1 MAEQWIP
8 QEFIVVEGRDD
19 TRRLVEVFGPEVKT
33 IETGGSAIDD
43 SVLDEIGRALEQS
56 GAIVLTDPD
65 YPGERIR
72 AIIRQAYPTVKHAHL
87 SQQQA
92 LSHRKH
98 QSLGVEHASAESIHQ
113 ALAQVMTPIEINSQ
127 QVAYIPLAQ
136 LIAFGLVASSSAQR
150 RRDYISNYFRIGRMN
165 GKQLQKQLARYQI
178 TLEKLQQALEEGEHL
193 GRI

>member
-56 GAIVLTDPD
+56 GVIVLTDPD

-98 QSLGVEHASAESIHQ
+98 QSLGVEHASGESIRE

-178 TLEKLQQALEEGEHL
+178 TVEKLQQALEEGEHL

>member
-8 QEFIVVEGRDD
+8 KEFIVVEGRDD

-56 GAIVLTDPD
+56 GVIVLTDPD

-72 AIIRQAYPTVKHAHL
+72 AIIRQMYPTVKHAHL

-92 LSHRKH
+92 ACHRKQ
-98 QSLGVEHASAESIHQ
+98 QSLGVEHASSESIRQ

-136 LIAFGLVASSSAQR
+136 LIAFGLVAFSSAQR

>member
-8 QEFIVVEGRDD
+8 KEFIVVEGRDD

-56 GAIVLTDPD
+56 GVIVLTDPD

-72 AIIRQAYPTVKHAHL
+72 EIIRQTNPTVKHAHL

-98 QSLGVEHASAESIHQ
+98 QSLGVEHASAESIRE

-127 QVAYIPLAQ
+127 QVTYIPLAQ

-178 TLEKLQQALEEGEHL
+178 TVEKLQQALEEGEHL

>member
-43 SVLDEIGRALEQS
+43 SVLDEIDRALEQS
-56 GAIVLTDPD
+56 GVIVLTDPD

-87 SQQQA
+87 SQRQA
-92 LSHRKH
+92 ASRRKH
-98 QSLGVEHASAESIHQ
+98 QSLGVEHASAESIRE

-127 QVAYIPLAQ
+127 QVTYIPLAQ
-136 LIAFGLVASSSAQR
+136 LIAFGLVASSSAQC

-178 TLEKLQQALEEGEHL
+178 TVEKLQQALEEGEHL

>member
-56 GAIVLTDPD
+56 GVIVLTDPD

-72 AIIRQAYPTVKHAHL
+72 EIIRQTNPTVKHAHL
-87 SQQQA
+87 SQRQA
-92 LSHRKH
+92 ASHRKH
-98 QSLGVEHASAESIHQ
+98 QSLGVEHASAESIRE

-127 QVAYIPLAQ
+127 QVTYIPLAQ

-178 TLEKLQQALEEGEHL
+178 TVEKLQQALEEGEHL

>member
-56 GAIVLTDPD
+56 GVIVLTDPD

-98 QSLGVEHASAESIHQ
+98 QSLGVEHASGESIRE

-136 LIAFGLVASSSAQR
+136 LIAFGLVASSSAQC

-178 TLEKLQQALEEGEHL
+178 TVEKLQQALEEGEHL

>member
-43 SVLDEIGRALEQS
+43 SVLDEIDRALEQS
-56 GAIVLTDPD
+56 GVIVLTDPD

-72 AIIRQAYPTVKHAHL
+72 TMIRQAYPTVKHAHL
-87 SQQQA
+87 SQRQSA
-92 LSHRKH
+92 SHRKH
-98 QSLGVEHASAESIHQ
+98 QSLGVEHASGESIRE

-127 QVAYIPLAQ
+127 QVTYIPLAQ

>member
-8 QEFIVVEGRDD
+8 KEFIVVEGRDD

-56 GAIVLTDPD
+56 GVIVLTDPD

-72 AIIRQAYPTVKHAHL
+72 EIIRQTNPTVKHAHL
-87 SQQQA
+87 SQRQA
-92 LSHRKH
+92 ASHRKH
-98 QSLGVEHASAESIHQ
+98 QSLGVEHASGESIRE

-127 QVAYIPLAQ
+127 QVTYIPLAQ